1 MKDSVSTVAV
11 YSGEFDPPTLH
22 HRRIA
27 ERLAEEFD
35 RVIVVP
41 LSRRTARR
49 SDESLPLHRAV
60 MCDMTF
66 HGLANVEVD
75 LSDLERSSIFNV
87 SECTARFNFDDCTV
101 WQVLTA
107 AELIGE
113 SEEQTEALQRVVV
126 LRQENETID
135 ESRLPAEHRLLETP
149 PHSLSPRIRE
159 RIVTGKSVK
168 ELIAPNVAAYIERH
182 GLFRPS
188 PPSSDATYR
197 ISAKRIQLFYD
208 AERDDLKELA
218 AKLQPFVHA
227 DPEII
232 VVLGG
237 DGTML
242 RAIRQLWRQRL
253 PFYGLNAG
261 HIGFLL
267 NEAEVFTF
275 WDEDLRLHQLPLLWV
290 ETTSHEGECS
300 DSLAFNDCWLE
311 RESGQTAWI
320 EVSVN
325 GKVRMPK
332 VVADGML
339 IATAA
344 GSTSYARAM
353 GAIPLPLNAPLLTLA
368 GSNVLIPEFWQ
379 PAVLPRDTV
388 VKLRNLDGHKRP
400 LRGFI
405 DGVAHGSVESMSI
418 RTSRIAAVELL
429 FLPERDPVEKLAM
442 LQFPQLG

>member
-1 MKDSVSTVAV
+1 MSVPNSTVAV
-11 YSGEFDPPTLH
+11 YSGEFDPPTLQH
-22 HRRIA
+22 HQIA
-27 ERLAEEFD
+27 TRLAEVFD

-41 LSRRTARR
+41 SSQRTAFRHSDSR
-49 SDESLPLHRAV
+49 SLHRAV

-66 HGLANVEVD
+66 HDIANLDVD
-75 LSDLERSSIFNV
+75 LSDLERGHASV
-87 SECTARFNFDDCTV
+87 AHECTERLSLKDAIIWRVVDS
-101 WQVLTA
+101 
-107 AELIGE
+107 AELKGAF
-113 SEEQTEALQRVVV
+113 TERIAV
-126 LRQENETID
+126 LHCNDKSLDR
-135 ESRLPAEHRLLETP
+135 SMLPAEHRLIETDP
-149 PHSLSPRIRE
+149 QLATSTVRE
-159 RIVTGKSVK
+159 RIVLNHSV
-168 ELIAPNVAAYIERH
+168 EDLVAPTVASYIRRH
-182 GLFRPS
+182 GLYQS
-188 PPSSDATYR
+188 SHPSSDTTYR
-197 ISAKRIQLFYD
+197 ITNKRIQLFYD
-208 AERDDLKELA
+208 DDRDDLRELVE
-218 AKLQPFVHA
+218 KLQPFVYD

-267 NEAEVFTF
+267 NDSTVMSF
-275 WDEDLRLHQLPLLWV
+275 WEQELQLHQLPLLWV
-290 ETTSHEGECS
+290 ETTPPDGECS

-339 IATAA
+339 VATAA

-353 GAIPLPLNAPLLTLA
+353 GAVPLPLNAPLLTLA

-379 PAVLPRDTV
+379 PAVLPSNTV
-388 VKLRNLDGHKRP
+388 VKLRNLDLSKRP

-405 DGVAHGSVESMSI
+405 DGVAHGHVEEMTI
-418 RTSRIAAVELL
+418 RISRVAAVELL